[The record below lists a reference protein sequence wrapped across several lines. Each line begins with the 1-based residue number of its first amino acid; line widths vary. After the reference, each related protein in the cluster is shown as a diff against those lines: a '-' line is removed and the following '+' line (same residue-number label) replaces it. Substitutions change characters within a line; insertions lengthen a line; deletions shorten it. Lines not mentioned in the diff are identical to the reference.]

1 MSLEARR
8 QEEKAERRR
17 AILDAAERVATRRGF
32 DDLTMS
38 AVAEE
43 ARLSRSLLY
52 VYFNDLDD
60 IVMGVTLRALRALRR
75 RFERAAGQH
84 DAGLDRIRAVGEAYV
99 AFYHAEPDY
108 FEALARF
115 EARDLDPAQAESNEA
130 RALAEGNGILALM
143 ADVIADGVADGSI
156 RADLGDPMATAV
168 ALWGYT
174 HGMIQVAAK
183 KETMLLR
190 LHGLDMDGLITHG
203 LDMAGRGL
211 CAPDMLHRLAE
222 KGGA

>member
-1 MSLEARR
+1 M
-8 QEEKAERRR
+8 
-17 AILDAAERVATRRGF
+17 
-32 DDLTMS
+32 
-38 AVAEE
+38 
-43 ARLSRSLLY
+43 
-52 VYFNDLDD
+52 
-60 IVMGVTLRALRALRR
+60 
-75 RFERAAGQH
+75 
-84 DAGLDRIRAVGEAYV
+84 
-99 AFYHAEPDY
+99 
-108 FEALARF
+108 
-115 EARDLDPAQAESNEA
+115 
-130 RALAEGNGILALM
+130 
-143 ADVIADGVADGSI
+143 ADGSI